1 MYCAIRVVRLQFE
14 QDLHS
19 SVHWT
24 FKLFKVRMRARE
36 FFKDLCIKVK
46 EVWDKEG
53 NSGPLAVAGRRQRGA
68 SSLCSN
74 SSEVFVSSGSPVD
87 NNNMAPPELV
97 LDTIPTQGKH
107 DNSGSTSST
116 SGYSS
121 GGTDSCEQLSPLE
134 PSHSPG
140 ANIPQ
145 SYEGGLFQNVHTA
158 SLHMSIPPTHG
169 DGSTKSALQVPM
181 GCPNVSLSPIAEDHL
196 MRIPSISSGRGS
208 FDDTDSML
216 SASYNPDVLLVSH
229 GGLLKEDQCLP
240 TARDQRPKQVHFPL
254 TLHCKCSQTERT
266 HIASSK
272 PQPGVRKAIA
282 HCATAF
288 STDTLYYPEKSLR
301 QADKITVFPPG
312 TLPLHTDSVQPSA
325 PAFSKRRQIFGQ
337 YFGDILRGRQRL
349 FYMEWWHFCWTF
361 IELILNLFCM
371 NFNELFMN
379 FWNVLYW
386 FYVLIIT
393 MYCIDFCYEFW
404 LI

>member
-1 MYCAIRVVRLQFE
+1 MR
-14 QDLHS
+14 S
-19 SVHWT
+19 SLNSFT
-24 FKLFKVRMRARE
+24 FQLFKVRLRARE

-53 NSGPLAVAGRRQRGA
+53 NSGPPLLAGRRQRGA

-74 SSEVFVSSGSPVD
+74 SSEVFVSSESPVD

-145 SYEGGLFQNVHTA
+145 SYEGGLFQNVHMA
-158 SLHMSIPPTHG
+158 SQHMSVPSTHG

-229 GGLLKEDQCLP
+229 GGLLKEMILYFVDELGCELP
-240 TARDQRPKQVHFPL
+240 GGKDALIRTPYNTSISKFTVDLEDDCRPKHVHCIL
-254 TLHCKCSQTERT
+254 LNDKDHLVGHDLEVLEK
-266 HIASSK
+266 
-272 PQPGVRKAIA
+272 
-282 HCATAF
+282 
-288 STDTLYYPEKSLR
+288 TDE
-301 QADKITVFPPG
+301 V
-312 TLPLHTDSVQPSA
+312 
-325 PAFSKRRQIFGQ
+325 
-337 YFGDILRGRQRL
+337 
-349 FYMEWWHFCWTF
+349 
-361 IELILNLFCM
+361 
-371 NFNELFMN
+371 
-379 FWNVLYW
+379 
-386 FYVLIIT
+386 
-393 MYCIDFCYEFW
+393 
-404 LI
+404 